1 MEGRAA
7 EIQSLHPTYA
17 KEEGTR
23 ERLSMQQEVR
33 RAESWSSEKTK
44 STHMAVVW
52 AGTEGGGEPSA
63 VWSSCVAHTARK
75 EDTDSMVSQRMPIR
89 KVRKSEQIHV
99 KT

>member
-1 MEGRAA
+1 MPRKREQERGCQYSRKSVELKADLQKRLRA
-7 EIQSLHPTYA
+7 HTWC
-17 KEEGTR
+17 
-23 ERLSMQQEVR
+23 SM
-33 RAESWSSEKTK
+33 SWDG
-44 STHMAVVW
+44 W
-52 AGTEGGGEPSA
+52 GGEPSA